1 MTWLPIE
8 TAGVFFFKKKPHVI
22 TLSNFIK
29 DFTVLKILRS
39 AKYSKQN
46 LLLHTA
52 MVFDL
57 AMMVFEHLTV

>member
-8 TAGVFFFKKKPHVI
+8 TAGVFFFKKKTHVI

-57 AMMVFEHLTV
+57 AVMVFEHLTV